1 MDIKLKIFYFTLEIS
16 KEMKFLSLI
25 SNLLYVKENIRISP
39 TDLKSTNANK
49 VLDEKTLKL
58 IEKYREYINKMNS
71 CIEFVDSVRHPTGIY
86 NLVREY
92 ALNNGKIHTRK
103 ITTNDNKIIEV
114 EDYYEPNNP
123 DEYVI
128 IIIDHISLIETER
141 DFNTGE
147 KLNLHQSIGRLSS
160 NYLVKLRNR
169 FGYIP
174 VVVQQQANQQES
186 LENFKYN
193 KLKPSVDG
201 LADNKQTSRDCDVI
215 LGLFSPFR
223 HEIPNYYNYDIRQFK
238 DFFRSLEIINSRVG
252 GGGVITP
259 LYFDGA
265 VNFFKELPP
274 PTDIETLQNIYKI
287 IKSY

>member
-1 MDIKLKIFYFTLEIS
+1 
-16 KEMKFLSLI
+16 MKFLSLI
-25 SNLLYVKENIRISP
+25 SNLLYIKENIRISP

-58 IEKYREYINKMNS
+58 IEKYREYINKMSS
-71 CIEFVDSVRHPTGIY
+71 CIEFIDSVRHPTGIY

-128 IIIDHISLIETER
+128 IIIDHISLIETEK
-141 DFNTGE
+141 DFITGE

-174 VVVQQQANQQES
+174 VVVQQQTNQQES

-193 KLKPSVDG
+193 KLKPSVEG

-223 HEIPNYYNYDIRQFK
+223 HEIPNYYNYDIRQLK